1 LQTFRSLVSSLSEPL
16 LRQNPYLGQH
26 QTIKMDYDAMMLD
39 TEAAG
44 PVVKIPVVST
54 REAKSFMKA
63 RLTRNMT
70 DCAALGRLRAIKR

>member
-1 LQTFRSLVSSLSEPL
+1 
-16 LRQNPYLGQH
+16 
-26 QTIKMDYDAMMLD
+26 MDYDAMMLD